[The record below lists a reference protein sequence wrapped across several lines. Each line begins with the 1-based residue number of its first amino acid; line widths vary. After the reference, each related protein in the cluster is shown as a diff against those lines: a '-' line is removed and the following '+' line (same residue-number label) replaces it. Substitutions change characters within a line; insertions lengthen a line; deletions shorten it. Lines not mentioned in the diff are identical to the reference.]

1 MANTFLYLDMEKRS
15 GKPEKRAPTL
25 QSTPSSEMCER
36 HFSKF
41 FCCTPK
47 TRCQLPPYQF
57 LSKTNKPLRQ
67 EIKISFFFLGN
78 VHFSAEV

>member
-1 MANTFLYLDMEKRS
+1 MVKTS
-15 GKPEKRAPTL
+15 GNPKKRASTL
-25 QSTPSSEMCER
+25 QSTPSPEMVETQ
-36 HFSKF
+36 FSKNF
-41 FCCTPK
+41 HCTPK

-78 VHFSAEV
+78 VTKVAEV